1 MHVMKYSALALA
13 ILAGSPL
20 AQASEQSE
28 GQGLIDDSHLNL
40 LNRNLYYNDDNRASG
55 AEQSKAEEWAQG
67 VLATFES
74 GFSQGRVGFGV
85 DAHGMFGIKL
95 DSGRG
100 RAGSGLL
107 PEDGG
112 HCNAEGLCGSQDSYG
127 EAGGALKARLSDTTL
142 KVGEM
147 FVHTPVYDTG
157 DTRLLPETST
167 GILLTSKEIADLELT
182 AGHFTAANRQNSTN
196 SDDVF
201 FGYGENV
208 ASDGAMD
215 FLGATYSFSDATSA
229 SLFASELED
238 YWRQYYVN
246 LSHGIELADERSL
259 ALNFN
264 LYRTNDYG
272 QAKAGDIGNTFWSLA
287 GTYTLGAHGFTLAYQ
302 QVDGDTPFDYVT
314 NWGIYVA
321 NSYYSDFNGPNEK
334 SWKLQY
340 DLDMGGLVTPG
351 LSAFAVYLKGFDIDG
366 RQIDADSAYFA
377 DWGGMDDEKHHEL
390 DLGLKYVVPQGPA
403 KDLSFYLVQQV
414 NRGTSGQ
421 FDGDQDR
428 LRLYV
433 EYPLEI
439 F

>member
-1 MHVMKYSALALA
+1 MHVIKYHALALA
-13 ILAGSPL
+13 ILAASPL

-28 GQGLIDDSHLNL
+28 GQGLVDDSHLNL
-40 LNRNLYYNDDNRASG
+40 LNRNLYYNDDDRAAG
-55 AEQSKAEEWAQG
+55 AEQSKAEEWAHG
-67 VLATFES
+67 VLASFES
-74 GFSQGRVGFGV
+74 GFTQGSVGFGV
-85 DAHGMFGIKL
+85 DAHGMFGVKL

-100 RAGSGLL
+100 RAGTGLL

-112 HCNAEGLCGSQDSYG
+112 HCNADGLCGSQDSYG
-127 EAGGALKARLSDTTL
+127 EAGGALKARLSNTTL

-182 AGHFTAANRQNSTN
+182 AGHFTAANRQASTN

-201 FGYGENV
+201 FCYGEGV
-208 ASDGAMD
+208 ESDGAMD
-215 FLGATYSFSDATSA
+215 LLGASYSFSDATSG

-238 YWRQYYVN
+238 YWRQYYLN
-246 LSHGIELADERSL
+246 LSHAIELAEAQSL

-264 LYRTNDYG
+264 LYRTSEQG
-272 QAKAGDIGNTFWSLA
+272 AAKAGEISNSFWSLA
-287 GTYTLGAHGFTLAYQ
+287 GTYSLGAHALTLAYQ
-302 QVDGDTPFDYVT
+302 EVDGDTPFDYVT

-340 DLDMGGLVTPG
+340 DLDLGELVTPG
-351 LSAFAVYLKGFDIDG
+351 LSAFAIYMKGFDIDG
-366 RQIDADSAYFA
+366 SDIAADSAYFA

-390 DLGLKYVVPQGPA
+390 NLGAKYVVPSGPA

-414 NRGTSGQ
+414 HRGSSGQ
-421 FDGDQDR
+421 FDGDHDR
-428 LRLYV
+428 VRLYV